1 VRYAG
6 GLALFAGIYLTSRY
20 SYDLF
25 HSLVELFGVVVAAS
39 VFSIVWNAR
48 RYFRN
53 NYLLLIGMALL
64 PIALIDIFHTLAYQG
79 MNIFTGYD
87 TNLPTQLWL
96 VGRYLQV
103 GAFLVAPLVLYRR
116 GRASTYLLS
125 FSSLALVLVT
135 LVFTRAF
142 PTAYVTGLGLTTFK
156 VISEYAICALLML
169 ALLMLNR
176 RRRTFERGVFL
187 LLSASIV
194 VTVAS
199 ELLFT
204 LYVSPYGPTNLG
216 GHLLK
221 LVAFYLIYKA
231 VIETAL
237 ARPYSLL
244 FRELKQSEE
253 VLRDSEA
260 QQRYIADVLQE
271 TLLTVPREVPG
282 VVFGHLYQPAT
293 MAGRVGG
300 DFYDVFALPGGDVG
314 LMIGDVSGHGL
325 EAAALTS
332 VTKNTIKAF
341 AVEGQPP
348 SAVLSKTNLVTLQAL
363 QGSEGTSRHFVT
375 AFYGVLDPAS
385 GLLRYSSAGHPPAI
399 IRRQSGGTT
408 VLECASPVI
417 GVFEDAHYDDGTEH
431 LHPGDLL
438 LLYTDG
444 LTEARVDD
452 SHFFGEERLLDLLA
466 SDIQPGAR
474 DLPMALYAEIVQQCA
489 ATLRDDLAILAV
501 QLAEPASIETQPVD

>member
-1 VRYAG
+1 MAAG
-6 GLALFAGIYLTSRY
+6 
-20 SYDLF
+20 
-25 HSLVELFGVVVAAS
+25 

-53 NYLLLIGMALL
+53 NYLLLLGMALL
-64 PIALIDIFHTLAYQG
+64 PIAIVDILHTLAYQG
-79 MNIFTGYD
+79 MDVFTGYGS
-87 TNLPTQLWL
+87 NLPTQLWL

-103 GAFLVAPLVLYRR
+103 GAFLTAPLVLGRR
-116 GRASTYLLS
+116 GRPGIYLVS
-125 FSSLALVLVT
+125 FSTLAVILGA
-135 LVFTRAF
+135 LVFTGAF
-142 PTAYVTGLGLTTFK
+142 PTAFVTGVGLTTFK
-156 VISEYAICALLML
+156 VVSECAICVLLIL
-169 ALLMLNR
+169 ALLLLSR
-176 RRRTFERGVFL
+176 RRGAFERGVFL
-187 LLSASIV
+187 LLSASIL

-199 ELLFT
+199 ELFFT
-204 LYVSPYGPTNLG
+204 LYVSPFGPTNLV

-253 VLRDSEA
+253 TLRDSEA

-271 TLLTVPREVPG
+271 TLLAVPRQVLG

-300 DFYDVFALPGGDVG
+300 DFYDVFALPGGNVG
-314 LMIGDVSGHGL
+314 MMIGDVSGHGL

-341 AVEGQPP
+341 AVEGQSPDK
-348 SAVLSKTNLVTLQAL
+348 VLKNTNLVAIHTL
-363 QGSEGTSRHFVT
+363 QGSEVPSRRFVT

-399 IRRQSGGTT
+399 IRRRSGQATM
-408 VLECASPVI
+408 LERPSPVI
-417 GVFEDAHYDDGTEH
+417 GVFEDAQYEEGVEH
-431 LHPGDLL
+431 LDPGDLL

-444 LTEARVDD
+444 LTEARAD
-452 SHFFGEERLLDLLA
+452 SHFFGEQRLLDLLA
-466 SDIQPGAR
+466 SDAQCEAV
-474 DLPMALYAEIVQQCA
+474 DLPTTLYAEIMHHCGGK
-489 ATLRDDLAILAV
+489 LRDDLAIVAV
-501 QLAEPASIETQPVD
+501 QLAEPASTES